1 MKRVVIV
8 LGVIFLALGVIG
20 LVHPVFNYHQ
30 QEEVAKIGPIK
41 ATVNEE
47 KSLEIPRGRNRT
59 RGIRTAHKAVVSWS
73 HHSRLVSI
81 SSRPYGLTL
90 TATPRNTPNA
100 LTSLQHRTKQEA

>member
-8 LGVIFLALGVIG
+8 LGVIFLVLGVVG

-47 KSLEIPRGRNRT
+47 KSLEIPP
-59 RGIRTAHKAVVSWS
+59 A
-73 HHSRLVSI
+73 VSI
-81 SSRPYGLTL
+81 TLLIAGIGLVVFG
-90 TATPRNTPNA
+90 PRM
-100 LTSLQHRTKQEA
+100 KQ

>member
-8 LGVIFLALGVIG
+8 PGVIFLVLGVIG

-47 KSLEIPRGRNRT
+47 KSLEIPP
-59 RGIRTAHKAVVSWS
+59 A
-73 HHSRLVSI
+73 VSI
-81 SSRPYGLTL
+81 TLLIAGIGLVVFG
-90 TATPRNTPNA
+90 PRM
-100 LTSLQHRTKQEA
+100 KQ